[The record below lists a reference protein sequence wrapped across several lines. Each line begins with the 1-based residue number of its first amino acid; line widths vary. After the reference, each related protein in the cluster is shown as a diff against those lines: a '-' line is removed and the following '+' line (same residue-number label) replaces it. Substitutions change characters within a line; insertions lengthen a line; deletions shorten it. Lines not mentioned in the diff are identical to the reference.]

1 MEFIILGL
9 LFLKPMTGYE
19 IQKFIKNNLSTICSH
34 SAGSVQTALTKLCLQ
49 DSIEFEE
56 YVEKGKNKKL
66 YSITEKGRTNF
77 SEWIVTPMQ
86 TKKVKNIELS
96 KLFFLGI
103 APKEERKKSILGY
116 IAQLETVKNVLISIK
131 EELEHMKSEELFDT
145 EDKILKDVFIY
156 QGYTLEYGIDSAEF
170 EIEWYKKL
178 LIKMESEE

>member
-1 MEFIILGL
+1 MKFIILGL
-9 LFLKPMTGYE
+9 LIIKPMTGYE

-34 SAGSVQTALTKLCLQ
+34 SAGSVQTALKKLSLQ
-49 DSIEFEE
+49 GSIEFEE

-66 YSITEKGRTNF
+66 YYITEEGRTSF
-77 SEWIVTPMQ
+77 LQWIATPMQ

-116 IAQLETVKNVLISIK
+116 IEQLETVKKVLISIK
-131 EELEHMKSEELFDT
+131 EEIKHMKSGEMFDT
-145 EDKILKDVFIY
+145 EDELLKDVTIY

-178 LIKMESEE
+178 LRKMESE

>member
-9 LFLKPMTGYE
+9 LILKPMTGYE
-19 IQKFIKNNLSTICSH
+19 IQQFLKKNLSTICSN
-34 SAGSVQTALTKLCLQ
+34 SAGSVQTALKKLSLQ

-77 SEWIVTPMQ
+77 LEWIVTPMQ
-86 TKKVKNIELS
+86 TKKVKNMELS

-103 APKEERKKSILGY
+103 APKEERRKSILGY
-116 IAQLETVKNVLISIK
+116 IAQLETVKAVLISIK
-131 EELEHMKSEELFDT
+131 EEFEHMKSGEILDT
-145 EDKILKDVFIY
+145 EDKFLQDVFIY

-178 LIKMESEE
+178 IRKMENE